1 MGVLSASETRIV
13 AALAEAM
20 FPRERGVDVNGVEA
34 GIAAYVDD
42 YVAALPTFERGQI
55 RALLAAFDRGFGVFR
70 ARPSQ
75 RFAGASLPERRDYV
89 ESWARS
95 NTYTGRMVFE
105 GLRTVMTIAFAESPA
120 VRAAIGAGDGYEVA
134 LARQQEREQLRL
146 AAGEEETR

>member
-1 MGVLSASETRIV
+1 MGVLSAGEGRIV

-20 FPRERGVDVNGVEA
+20 FPRERGVGVSGAEA
-34 GIAAYVDD
+34 DIAAYVDD
-42 YVAALPTFERGQI
+42 YVGALPAFERGQL
-55 RALLAAFDRGFGVFR
+55 RALLVAFDRGFGLFR

-75 RFAGASLPERRDYV
+75 RFASASLPERRDYV

-95 NTYTGRMVFE
+95 STYTMRMVFE

-134 LARQQEREQLRL
+134 LEREQLRIA